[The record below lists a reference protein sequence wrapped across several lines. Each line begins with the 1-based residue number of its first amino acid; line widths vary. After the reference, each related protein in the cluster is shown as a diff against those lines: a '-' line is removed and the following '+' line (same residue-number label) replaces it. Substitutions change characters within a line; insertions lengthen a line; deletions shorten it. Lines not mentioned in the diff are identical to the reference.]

1 VQQTKVSNVLSE
13 PQRALL
19 STISAGHE
27 IIVTAEKELVT
38 KVSIPSLG
46 SDPASLKWKET
57 ALDTN
62 KQNVSS
68 QIAAM
73 NAATA
78 QVVTL
83 TSGNSLRSRCRIS
96 VPIECL
102 LKTKFLRIVM
112 IRRMYIYQVKLK
124 K

>member
-1 VQQTKVSNVLSE
+1 MLSE

-27 IIVTAEKELVT
+27 IIVTAEKELIT
-38 KVSIPSLG
+38 KVTMPRLG
-46 SDPASLKWKET
+46 SDPASIKWKET
-57 ALDTN
+57 TLDTN

-83 TSGNSLRSRCRIS
+83 TSG
-96 VPIECL
+96 
-102 LKTKFLRIVM
+102 M
-112 IRRMYIYQVKLK
+112 IKKKVFDVKIFSA
-124 K
+124 

>member
-1 VQQTKVSNVLSE
+1 MQQTKVTNVMSE
-13 PQRALL
+13 PHRALL

-27 IIVTAEKELVT
+27 VIVTAEKELVT
-38 KVSIPSLG
+38 KVPVPPLG
-46 SDPASLKWKET
+46 ADPASVKWKEDT
-57 ALDTN
+57 LDTN

-83 TSGNSLRSRCRIS
+83 TSCKYLILVNNSAD
-96 VPIECL
+96 
-102 LKTKFLRIVM
+102 
-112 IRRMYIYQVKLK
+112 
-124 K
+124 

>member
-1 VQQTKVSNVLSE
+1 MSNVLSE

-27 IIVTAEKELVT
+27 VIVTAEKELVT
-38 KVSIPSLG
+38 KVTIPRLG
-46 SDPASLKWKET
+46 TDPASLKWKET
-57 ALDTN
+57 TLDTN

-83 TSGNSLRSRCRIS
+83 TSGKIDKTQWRGCNRSSKNSTRILRFSFDPPF
-96 VPIECL
+96 VAH
-102 LKTKFLRIVM
+102 T
-112 IRRMYIYQVKLK
+112 
-124 K
+124 